1 MLDNP
6 NPIVTEII
14 EFNYKRPTGML
25 DSNDIFNVIRGI
37 RDPEHPYTLEQLKV
51 VTCPQIIMDTAS
63 KLLIVRFT
71 PTVPHCSLTSLIGL
85 MIRVKL
91 MRYLPPCIKIHILI
105 QEGTHYQ
112 ELEINKQLNDKE
124 RVAAAMENIHL
135 MEVVEYNIGEWDQ

>member
-6 NPIVTEII
+6 NPIVTEIV
-14 EFNYKRPTGML
+14 EMTYKRPTGML
-25 DSNDIFNVIRGI
+25 DSNDIFNVIRNI

-51 VTCPQIIMDTAS
+51 VSCSQILIDTDTKA
-63 KLLIVRFT
+63 LIIRFT

-91 MRYLPPCIKIHILI
+91 MRYLPSCIKIHILI

-112 ELEINKQLNDKE
+112 EKEINKQLNDKE

-135 MEVVEYNIGEWDQ
+135 MEVVEYNIGEWMQ